1 MPDHG
6 AFVLPA
12 GVRLSL
18 DGDALSI
25 ENAGDIVIEG
35 APAQTLRRLASDSGS
50 VTISPPSAVSL
61 SSISAPQGTVNI
73 SGKVMVDSIE
83 AARVE
88 FSSGTLKAT
97 VVKASESISVQ
108 GSKIEATVLVAPSVD
123 IGANVKGSA
132 MAVQS
137 DNELGPHKLKGGF
150 SLSEFATMMPN
161 GEELLAE
168 HDIEVPDEDD
178 DDDDDD
184 DDDEPDDEAE
194 GPPTSD
200 VETVPAD
207 ELPAAAADDL
217 HELEEDDED
226 EDDGAPDEVR
236 TGIAEALAKIQTAY
250 DEGDTPPPIALLAQL
265 VADDDFT
272 TLKVQINSMWSD
284 LLKYHQKTG
293 KYISNTV
300 THMFQTVQLLL
311 RKVED

>member
-1 MPDHG
+1 MSDHG

-25 ENAGDIVIEG
+25 ENVGDIVIEG
-35 APAQTLRRLASDSGS
+35 APAQTLHRLTSESGNI
-50 VTISPPSAVSL
+50 TLAPPHAIAL
-61 SSISAPQGTVNI
+61 SSISAPGGSVSI
-73 SGKVMVDSIE
+73 SGKVTVESIE
-83 AARVE
+83 AARVD

-97 VVKASESISVQ
+97 VVKASESIAVH
-108 GSKIEATVLVAPSVD
+108 GARIEATVLVAPEIE
-123 IGANVKGSA
+123 IGPNVKGSA

-137 DNELGPHKLKGGF
+137 ENELGPHKLKGGF
-150 SLSEFATMMPN
+150 SLAEFATMMPN
-161 GEELLAE
+161 GGELLEE
-168 HDIEVPDEDD
+168 HGVEVPEDD

-184 DDDEPDDEAE
+184 DDEDEPGGPGE

-200 VETVPAD
+200 VDTAPAGA
-207 ELPAAAADDL
+207 LAAADEVDD
-217 HELEEDDED
+217 DDEP
-226 EDDGAPDEVR
+226 DDGVPDEVR
-236 TGIAEALAKIQTAY
+236 DGIAEALEKIRTAY
-250 DEGDTPPPIALLAQL
+250 DEGEIPPPIVLLGQL
-265 VADDDFT
+265 VADDDFA

>member
-1 MPDHG
+1 MSDSG

-50 VTISPPSAVSL
+50 VTLSPPTAVSL

-73 SGKVMVDSIE
+73 SGKVTVDSIE

-108 GSKIEATVLVAPSVD
+108 GSRIEATVLVAPEVD

-184 DDDEPDDEAE
+184 DEDEPDDEAE
-194 GPPTSD
+194 GPPASD

-207 ELPAAAADDL
+207 ELPAAAADEV
-217 HELEEDDED
+217 HELEEDD
-226 EDDGAPDEVR
+226 GVPDEVR

-265 VADDDFT
+265 VADDDFA